1 MTLVLSNAEIWD
13 LVTMEDL
20 IPAVESAF
28 RETLTGD
35 AITRVRLN
43 FVVPT
48 SGENRYWSSI
58 MSGAIPSVHAFAIR
72 VISSPVRDVVVDGQ
86 KRREFPGDF
95 TGLVYLYDTE
105 TAELQAVMHDH
116 FFSVMTVAAVSGVA
130 ARQMARKDSHR
141 LGLFGAGEHAKTQLL
156 AMKAVRPIQTVK
168 VYSLRRERR
177 ETFAREMSELTGL
190 EIRAVDRPEDA
201 VIGCDIVNAATNS
214 NEPVFDSTWLEP
226 GTHVT
231 TVVGGFYDLFRD
243 EVDRNA
249 YLRSQVIAVSTFDQ
263 VTFERQ
269 GFIYQF
275 LEEGAVRREQ
285 IQELAEMAAGRK
297 PGRRSPADITLFK
310 NNHVAGIQIA
320 AMARLV
326 YEAARKKGIGHELS
340 TELFVTRRGD
350 GTWAP

>member
-1 MTLVLSNAEIWD
+1 MTLVLSNAEIWN
-13 LVTMEDL
+13 LITMEDL
-20 IPAVESAF
+20 IPAVEAAF
-28 RETLTGD
+28 RETLTAD

-48 SGENRYWSSI
+48 LGENRYFSSI

-105 TAELQAVMHDH
+105 TAELQAIMHDH

-130 ARQMARKDSHR
+130 ARYMAREDSSW
-141 LGLFGAGEHAKTQLL
+141 LGLFGAGEQAKTQLL
-156 AMKAVRPIQTVK
+156 AMKAVRPIRSVK

-177 ETFAREMSELTGL
+177 EAFAREMSEQTGL
-190 EIRAVDRPEDA
+190 EIRAVDRPEEA
-201 VIGCDIVNAATNS
+201 VVGCDIVNAATNS
-214 NEPVFDSTWLEP
+214 NEPVFDGNALEP

-231 TVVGGFYDLFRD
+231 TVVGGFYDLMRD
-243 EVDRNA
+243 EVDRTT
-249 YLRSQVIAVSTFDQ
+249 YLKSRVVAVSTFDQ

-269 GFIYQF
+269 GFLYRL
-275 LEEGAVRREQ
+275 LEEGAIRRDE
-285 IQELAEMAAGRK
+285 IAELAEMAAGRK
-297 PGRRSPADITLFK
+297 SGRRSPSDITLYK

-326 YEAARKKGIGHELS
+326 YDAARAKGLGRELPAD
-340 TELFVTRRGD
+340 LFVTRRGV